1 MDKEKN
7 KEKIDQHDFLTAWST
22 GMNDDEIAKRLGV
35 SLMTVKEVKSDL
47 FDDEINN
54 YSNPS
59 R

>member
-7 KEKIDQHDFLTAWST
+7 IEKIDQHDFLTAWST
-22 GMNDDEIAKRLGV
+22 GMNDYEIAEQLGV
-35 SLMTVKEVKSDL
+35 SLMTVKEVKADL
-47 FDDEINN
+47 FDDETNN